1 MAHRIDQIAQPPSPT
16 TPFRRPVAVLL
27 DGALEGYI
35 PAARAEENLLLAAGM
50 GWPVHERTTTTRDGR
65 TLTVQ
70 QFTDQHG
77 DQITYLIDPRPISPS
92 LVHGLL
98 LALASHVERTDN
110 GRPIGPIQR
119 IAAIRAVA
127 ADDTPEQ
134 CLLREVAP
142 PAGWESRPGYA
153 ARLREM
159 AEAL

>member
-1 MAHRIDQIAQPPSPT
+1 MERTDHT
-16 TPFRRPVAVLL
+16 THQHTPHTHLRRPVAVLL
-27 DGALEGYI
+27 DGVLEGYI
-35 PAARAEENLLLAAGM
+35 PRQRAEENLLLAKGL

-98 LALASHVERTDN
+98 LALASHIERTDN
-110 GRPIGPIQR
+110 GRPIGSIQR

-127 ADDTPEQ
+127 DDDTPEQ

-142 PAGWESRPGYA
+142 PAGWEPRASYA